1 VRKPVFPNVSLAA
14 KCRIL
19 FGVAVLLILA
29 ATLLVPWVQMASLS
43 NHLAVLKAEQMAGT
57 AYLLTD
63 LSRPDW
69 DAAQNDLNQRW
80 PTYAR
85 RFDFDRSHPPPT
97 LISLEQARAR
107 GEEGFVNM
115 AIRQLQAYPTQPYYW
130 TIGKRDGQDL
140 LKVAMAVRAA
150 ETEPNP
156 GSLRGIIEV
165 RMPIKGELGIWNWIV
180 TVSAGLSGGL
190 LALLVFYL
198 ITQKLIL
205 SPVRRLRRLA
215 DQVAQGDLAA
225 RSDIATRDEFQDL
238 ATSFNEMLRHLQAAQ
253 EKLETI
259 NRSLDAKVDELANAN
274 VALYESTRLKSEF
287 LANVSHELRT
297 PLVSIIGFAELV
309 RDAQDSPPKDRSR
322 LKRYCE
328 NIHTSGRMLLDI
340 INDLLDLA
348 KIEAGK
354 LELHVSR
361 FDIREVCQTLIDF
374 VQPLADKRNLSLT
387 LEIEDGLPEMES
399 DSGKIKQ
406 VLYNLLSN
414 ALKFTPEGGA
424 VSVHVRP
431 EDGRVPVVRIAVRDT
446 GPGIPKELHEEVF
459 EKFKQADASVTREHG
474 GTGLGLAITRE
485 LVHILGG
492 EIRLESEPGQGSTF
506 TVTLPARA
514 LTVGSP
520 DRPEATARA
529 RA

>member
-1 VRKPVFPNVSLAA
+1 
-14 KCRIL
+14 
-19 FGVAVLLILA
+19 
-29 ATLLVPWVQMASLS
+29 
-43 NHLAVLKAEQMAGT
+43 
-57 AYLLTD
+57 
-63 LSRPDW
+63 
-69 DAAQNDLNQRW
+69 
-80 PTYAR
+80 
-85 RFDFDRSHPPPT
+85 
-97 LISLEQARAR
+97 
-107 GEEGFVNM
+107 
-115 AIRQLQAYPTQPYYW
+115 LQANPTQPYYW
-130 TIGKRDGQDL
+130 TIGKYHGQDL

-156 GSLRGIIEV
+156 GSLRGIIDV
-165 RMPIKGELGIWNWIV
+165 RVPIKGELSIWNWIV

-238 ATSFNEMLRHLQAAQ
+238 ATSFNEMLQHLQAAQ

-259 NRSLDAKVDELANAN
+259 NRSLDVKVDELANAN
-274 VALYESTRLKSEF
+274 IALYESNRLKSEF

-309 RDAQDSPPKDRSR
+309 RDAQDSPPKDRAR

-328 NIHTSGRMLLDI
+328 NIYSSGRMLLDI

-354 LELHVSR
+354 LELHVSQ
-361 FDIREVCQTLIDF
+361 FDVAELCQTLIDF
-374 VQPLADKRNLSLT
+374 VQPLADKRNLT
-387 LEIEDGLPEMES
+387 LSQEIENGLPQMES

-414 ALKFTPEGGA
+414 AVKFTPEGGA
-424 VSVHVRP
+424 VHLLVGR
-431 EDGRVPVVRIAVRDT
+431 EDGHEPRVRIAVRDT
-446 GPGIPKELHEEVF
+446 GPGIPKEMHEQVF

-492 EIRLESEPGQGSTF
+492 EISLESEPGAGSTF
-506 TVTLPARA
+506 TVFLPARA
-514 LTVGSP
+514 P
-520 DRPEATARA
+520 TAASAGAPAAASRA
-529 RA
+529 GGHQHA